1 MLSYTRIKFERRNL
15 TMKKSLVILFTAISL
30 MVMMLSACG
39 STTKTTDNSSKATTS
54 SSKKSDTTTQ
64 TPKTANRSKAAATT
78 KASTGNVVDIKVMA
92 KDFEYDKKEIHVKK
106 GDKVRITLHSDDGGH
121 GFAIPAFNVN
131 IQGNKSAEFTADK
144 TGTFEYHCSIVCG
157 TGHSK
162 MVGKLIVE

>member
-1 MLSYTRIKFERRNL
+1 VNTCYGLVVINFERRIL
-15 TMKKSLVILFTAISL
+15 LMKKRMGFVFTAVAL

-39 STTKTTDNSSKATTS
+39 STTNNSSNATTS

-64 TPKTANRSKAAATT
+64 TSKTADTPKVAAKNPA
-78 KASTGNVVDIKVMA
+78 TGNVVDIKVMA

-106 GDKVRITLHSDDGGH
+106 GDKVRITLQSDDGGH
-121 GFAIPAFNVN
+121 GFALPAFNVN
-131 IQGNKSAEFTADK
+131 IQGNKSAEFIAAK

-162 MVGKLIVE
+162 MTGKLIVE